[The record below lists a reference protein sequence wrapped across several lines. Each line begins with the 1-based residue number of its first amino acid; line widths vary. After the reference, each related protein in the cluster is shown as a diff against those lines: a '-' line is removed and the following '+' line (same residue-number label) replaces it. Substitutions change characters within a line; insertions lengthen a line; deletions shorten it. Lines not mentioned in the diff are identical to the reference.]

1 MKTDKQTNTTEKVI
15 TLDTPI
21 QRGDT
26 TITKVTIR
34 KPTAGELRGVS
45 LIELAQLNV
54 NALQTVIPRI
64 SNPILTTH
72 DVAQLELADLLEIG
86 TEVASFLMKK
96 ADRLAAYPST

>member
-26 TITKVTIR
+26 TITTVTIR

-64 SNPILTTH
+64 SSPILTTH